1 MTYRDDL
8 ASASTRLARL
18 DEAHASR
25 AYEARRRVLE
35 EERAGLTGSG
45 GGVAP
50 VVFYASLV
58 AAFVSLRQVLLHH
71 GSAMRGSRELLV
83 LSLLVAG
90 VLGISSFWR
99 KNRRLE
105 QVTGIDATLLELA
118 PEAHIPPATLAE
130 AHERIRARE
139 TEEEAIAR
147 RASV

>member
-1 MTYRDDL
+1 MTYREDL

-18 DEAHASR
+18 DEAHATRKLEAQRR
-25 AYEARRRVLE
+25 ALE
-35 EERAGLTGSG
+35 EQRAALTGSD

-71 GSAMRGSRELLV
+71 GSAVRGSRELLV
-83 LSLLVAG
+83 LSLVIAG

-105 QVTGIDATLLELA
+105 EVTGIDATLLELA
-118 PEAHIPPATLAE
+118 PEAHVPPATLAE
-130 AHERIRARE
+130 AHERLQERE
-139 TEEEAIAR
+139 TEEEALAR
-147 RASV
+147 RGSV